1 MDGKGSSQDA
11 KSRGHLMVEA
21 RSQGKIL
28 LGEVSANYFTD
39 RTEMIHNL
47 LPKTMGNS
55 NDVR

>member
-1 MDGKGSSQDA
+1 
-11 KSRGHLMVEA
+11 MVEA